1 MLSIIDDDESVRA
14 ATQCLLRSLGYVTHT
29 FASAEEFLLSPYVS
43 ETSCVIADV
52 HMPKMSGLELQ
63 SRLRAKGHRT
73 PIIFMTAFPEE
84 KLRARALQGGA
95 VLSQQAFRGPSP
107 DRLRRNGIGTRRVD
121 AGRSEQAGL
130 AASLTSD
137 AFATRSQIVH
147 PEEPFGR
154 GTHRENFP
162 ALVGSLAR
170 SSRGGFRG

>member
-73 PIIFMTAFPEE
+73 PIIFITAFPEE

-95 VLSQQAFRGPSP
+95 VCFLRQAFRWPSP
-107 DRLRRNGIGTRRVD
+107 DRLRRLTDLELIKREIAKQKRHIPIRCSVPMYDGTESVAIDKDGTWARFFMEAPARRRRCVE
-121 AGRSEQAGL
+121 RYN
-130 AASLTSD
+130 
-137 AFATRSQIVH
+137 IVK
-147 PEEPFGR
+147 R
-154 GTHRENFP
+154 
-162 ALVGSLAR
+162 A
-170 SSRGGFRG
+170 